1 MESEKIHIHTEK
13 SKSRLY
19 LFLLLIPSLVFV
31 GVLVFYY
38 STINRKEAALIEKE
52 NTDVASEVEPKN
64 TITIGDTEVLVEVA
78 DSEIE
83 RKKGLSERRILEA
96 KTGMLFVFENQDIQ
110 PAFWMKNM
118 NVPIDII
125 WINDSEVVQIH
136 KNATPPEP
144 GTPDS
149 QLKLYIPDSPI
160 DYVLEMPAGFA
171 DTYNVTIGSKVDLS
185 KAL

>member
-13 SKSRLY
+13 SKNRLY
-19 LFLLLIPSLVFV
+19 LFLLLIPSLIFV

-52 NTDVASEVEPKN
+52 NTNVPSEVEFKN

-78 DSEIE
+78 DTEIE
-83 RKKGLSERRILEA
+83 RKKGLSGRQILEA

-136 KNATPPEP
+136 KNVTPPEP

-149 QLKLYIPDSPI
+149 QLKLYISDSPI

-171 DTYNVTIGSKVDLS
+171 DTYNVTVGSKVDLS